1 MKAKK
6 NMAEWIFA
14 LLPSIF
20 VVSIPVIS
28 AELVIR
34 NLGGIIGAVLP
45 SDTGGKYDFA
55 LIFAQTADA
64 RLLPHVLL
72 PLLFGMLFAE
82 ACFYVFPK
90 IKSKALS
97 VVLGMLLFLS
107 FVLTGSLCS
116 LLFTY
121 VNGIRFCDLLAELL
135 PIIDK
140 L

>member
-1 MKAKK
+1 MKTKRLSA
-6 NMAEWIFA
+6 I
-14 LLPSIF
+14 LPSAF
-20 VVSIPVIS
+20 VVLIPIIS

-34 NLGGIIGAVLP
+34 NLGGIIGAVLS
-45 SDTGGKYDFA
+45 SDTGGAYDFA
-55 LIFAQTADA
+55 RIFAQTADA
-64 RLLPHVLL
+64 RVLPHVLL
-72 PLLFGMLFAE
+72 PLLFGVLFAA

-90 IKSKALS
+90 IKSKAVS
-97 VVLGMLLFLS
+97 AVLEILLFFS
-107 FVLTGSLCS
+107 FVLTGFVCS